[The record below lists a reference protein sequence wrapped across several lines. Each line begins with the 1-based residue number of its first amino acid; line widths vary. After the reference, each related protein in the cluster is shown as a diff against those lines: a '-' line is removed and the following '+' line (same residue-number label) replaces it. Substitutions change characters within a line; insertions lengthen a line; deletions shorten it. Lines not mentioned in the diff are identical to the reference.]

1 MSSKQTKYPT
11 AAERQKALNEISE
24 ADRQK
29 IEAKTSESIKVDP
42 EWMLLAEFGLMYGW
56 QALLDAKQDRIT
68 GAEMM
73 SLLMAGR
80 KVQAGYQYDMTLAS
94 FIGSIAAK
102 AKNPGSQFGK
112 LTKQMLK
119 KAQAD

>member
-1 MSSKQTKYPT
+1 MSSNQTKHPT

-29 IEAKTSESIKVDP
+29 IESKTSESLKVDP

-56 QALLDAKQDRIT
+56 QALLDAKEDRIT

-73 SLLMAGR
+73 LLITAGR
-80 KVQAGYQYDMTLAS
+80 KVQSGYQYDQTLAS
-94 FIGSIAAK
+94 FIGAVAAGS
-102 AKNPGSQFGK
+102 KNPGSQFGK